1 MGKIKK
7 RFISMFV
14 VIATIMTM
22 MPIQFLTSEK
32 AAYAANPELVAES
45 INELQVDAYIDQ
57 FKVYAEGKAGNLNEN
72 IDPETGIKH
81 YTSDSYIKP
90 FYLTLPSVHTKN
102 ERDLVKNKIDQIN
115 KELNSGSSA
124 FVEGTTKLTMYAV
137 ENLDVSVTKVNE
149 ISVDALT
156 ADGTNV
162 LSTLGIN
169 ISQPDYGTTNN
180 NIIKD
185 SGYIKISDVPV
196 GVNKIKYDIT
206 GKLKTIEYTV
216 NIVRNQDGKLIASA
230 VGDPNVQ
237 INDKHVFT
245 SNNNIVINNG
255 TSYAGGNQDPISLE
269 FNQFIGVSDVNSTQ
283 IAEYK
288 SAIEKE
294 ETKYNNSKPLLYN
307 ATAIPSEGNNM
318 QYEWQI
324 KNSLTALFYKIGIN
338 DVTSIGSATVDVY
351 INGKKSDAD
360 VSGNTITGFLGSDNL
375 ASQDQFIVIGLNMDN
390 QNSAS
395 LSKCYSIEIKYPNA
409 DSDTDYSLSNAGIL
423 KAQSSDDHDVKAYI
437 GKTFTQINRKDGN
450 NNTYTEYN
458 GTFYVDPRAAKIS
471 MAPVL
476 ISNQVETE
484 FYKTITKLNS
494 STDKEE
500 EVRVSGATMNDGFN
514 EYYDFSGNDP
524 KFKIDVK
531 DKKTGKVVARYIYNV
546 EIIQDAGSVFDVDF
560 IFDDNET
567 GSKDGTY
574 LTTEG
579 SDVPKTFAQAKNYDN
594 RTTFNLYPENKGSV
608 KISLQNRT
616 SNNEYFKVWLS
627 DSVDGNN
634 YTEANESKENTIDPE
649 TYARRSELTID
660 YGKAKRIVVQA
671 YYDKFQDVTDESG
684 NTSKE
689 LVKSYPLD
697 KKYTFYLPENIT
709 DSDTDNTVK
718 SDDASLNNIK
728 VKGET
733 LYNLDTDKNGF
744 SSDSY
749 NYRVTVP
756 KGQTTAILTVNP
768 ADENVKS
775 IIASV
780 AGSSDTTYNIYP
792 NEATELMLDSS
803 GVTDLQIVVT
813 AQNGKDTKQYNL
825 TIINSTKGESSKL
838 KDLILSSGDFSFDPD
853 ELTTK
858 VQVES
863 SVNSISITPVAED
876 SKAKITVDGQKFSG
890 KPVKISLTGKQNT
903 EVDIEVES
911 EDGESTTTYTLKIK
925 RVSVIQDDDDG
936 NQGITED
943 VYYDYDNDCWVDTSK
958 YDEWGVVN
966 NRVMYFDKRGRQVKD
981 RWIVTGRKWYYLNEA
996 GYRATGWK
1004 VDNETGQRYYMDNTT
1019 GEMKLGMMYLNG
1031 NWYYL
1036 GTTGVMHTGWLW
1048 LNNNWYYFTENGEMI
1063 TNQTMVIDG
1072 KEYRFATDGR
1082 IY

>member
-7 RFISMFV
+7 RFISMFI
-14 VIATIMTM
+14 VIATILTM
-22 MPIQFLTSEK
+22 MPVQFLMNEK
-32 AAYAANPELVAES
+32 LAYAANPDLVADS
-45 INELQVDAYIDQ
+45 INELPISAYIDQ
-57 FKVYAEGKAGNLNEN
+57 FKVYAEGKAANLKEEV
-72 IDPETGIKH
+72 DAETGIKH

-90 FYLTLPSVHTKN
+90 FYLTLPDVHTKTDN
-102 ERDLVKNKIDQIN
+102 ELINDKI
-115 KELNSGSSA
+115 KELNRSEISLA
-124 FVEGTTKLTMYAV
+124 EGINTFTMYAV
-137 ENLDVSVTKVNE
+137 KNLDVSVSKVNE
-149 ISVDALT
+149 ISVDSVT
-156 ADGTNV
+156 TDGTNV
-162 LSTLGIN
+162 LKSLGIN
-169 ISQPDYGTTNN
+169 ISEAESGTTNN

-185 SGYIKISDVPV
+185 SRYTKISDVPV
-196 GVNKIKYDIT
+196 GVNKIKFDVVGELRKIQ
-206 GKLKTIEYTV
+206 YTV
-216 NIVRNQDGKLIASA
+216 NITKNSDGKLIANSY
-230 VGDPNVQ
+230 GSPNVEVTS
-237 INDKHVFT
+237 NHVFT
-245 SNNNIVINNG
+245 SNSNIVINNG
-255 TSYAGGNQDPISLE
+255 TSYAGGNQDPITLE
-269 FNQFIGVSDVNSTQ
+269 FNQFIGVSDVNSTE
-283 IAEYK
+283 IEDYK
-288 SAIEKE
+288 TAIGKE

-307 ATAIPSEGNNM
+307 ATAIPSENNNM

-324 KNSLTALFYKIGIN
+324 KNSLTALFYEIGIN

-409 DSDTDYSLSNAGIL
+409 DAQTDYSLSDAGIL
-423 KAQSSDDHDVKAYI
+423 KAQSSDDQSVKAYI
-437 GKTFTQINRKDGN
+437 GKTFAQETKKDGN
-450 NNTYTEYN
+450 NNKYTEYS

-471 MAPVL
+471 MVPVL
-476 ISNQVETE
+476 ISNQVECE

-494 STDKEE
+494 ATDKEE
-500 EVRVSGATMNDGFN
+500 ESKVSGATMNDGFN
-514 EYYDFSGNDP
+514 EYYDFSGNNP

-531 DKKTGKVVARYIYNV
+531 DKKTGRLVARYVYKV
-546 EIIQDAGSVFDVDF
+546 ELIEDGGSVFDVDF
-560 IFDDNET
+560 IFDDNDGT
-567 GSKDGTY
+567 DPDGTY

-579 SDVPKTFAQAKNYDN
+579 STVKKTFAQAKNDDN
-594 RTTFNLYPENKGSV
+594 RTTFNLYPQPKDKGNV
-608 KISLQNRT
+608 KIALQNRT
-616 SNNEYFKVWLS
+616 ENNEYFKVWLS
-627 DSVDGNN
+627 DTVDGNN
-634 YTEANESKENTIDPE
+634 YVESDESMYNTID
-649 TYARRSELTID
+649 TVTGLRKSTLNIN
-660 YGKAKRIVVQA
+660 YGSAKRIVLQA
-671 YYDKFQDVTDESG
+671 YYDKLEDVKDENG
-684 NTSKE
+684 HVIGKKV
-689 LVKSYPLD
+689 VKSYPLD
-697 KKYTFYLPENIT
+697 KKYTFYLPDNIT
-709 DSDTDNTVK
+709 EEDTDNTVK

-728 VKGET
+728 VKGQT

-756 KGQTTAILTVNP
+756 KGETTAILTVNP

-775 IIASV
+775 ITATV
-780 AGSSDTTYNIYP
+780 AGSSDTVYNLYP
-792 NEATELMLDSS
+792 NEATELMLDPS
-803 GVTDLQIVVT
+803 GITDLQIVVT
-813 AQNGKDTKQYNL
+813 AQDGKATKQYNL
-825 TIINSTKGESSKL
+825 TIINSTKGRSSKL

-863 SVNSISITPVAED
+863 TVSSVSITPIAED
-876 SKAKITVDGQKFSG
+876 SKAKITVNGQKFTG
-890 KPVKISLTGKQNT
+890 KPVKVSLAGKQST

-911 EDGESTTTYTLKIK
+911 EDGENTTTYTLKIK
-925 RVSVIQDDDDG
+925 RVSIIEDEDDS

-943 VYYDYDNDCWVDTSK
+943 IYYDHDNDCWVDTSK

-981 RWIVTGRKWYYLNEA
+981 RWITTGRKWYYINEA

-1004 VDNETGQRYYMDNTT
+1004 VDNETGQRYYMDNVT

-1031 NWYYL
+1031 SWYYL

-1063 TNQTMVIDG
+1063 TNQTMVING